1 MQYLPFHKR
10 NYACEWHQPPIPTLF
25 LSLIFLYSSVALL
38 PQVGSL
44 LGWSQHLAPKQGPE
58 LLRLFWQCQKTQ
70 GVPAETLE
78 DSESAWWWPTPLDTR
93 KACQRKERRGRNSTP
108 VLLEDPVRGIRR
120 LTISTTRNRLQ
131 GPVKPNHP
139 LGVNWR
145 SWLLKGKNWSEN
157 RDSFDLGYLVLG
169 YVTHDNY
176 HGRCQSYLLGICTW
190 SSPIKTNYMG
200 GFFCSS
206 FHKGLFPIT
215 QTFEPE
221 PSFKTRIRPTT
232 FKC

>member
-1 MQYLPFHKR
+1 MASAPNPHLISESYFSLFFCGTAPSGRFIVGL
-10 NYACEWHQPPIPTLF
+10 IPTF
-25 LSLIFLYSSVALL
+25 GAQTGTWAFEAFSTVPKDAGSSRRETGG
-38 PQVGSL
+38 QWKCW
-44 LGWSQHLAPKQGPE
+44 WS
-58 LLRLFWQCQKTQ
+58 
-70 GVPAETLE
+70 
-78 DSESAWWWPTPLDTR
+78 TPLDTR
-93 KACQRKERRGRNSTP
+93 KACQRNERRGRNLTSI
-108 VLLEDPVRGIRR
+108 LLEDPVRGIRR

-131 GPVKPNHP
+131 GPTKPNHP

-145 SWLLKGKNWSEN
+145 SWPLKGKNWSEN

-169 YVTHDNY
+169 YVTRDNY

-206 FHKGLFPIT
+206 FHKWLFPVT

-221 PSFKTRIRPTT
+221 PSCKTRRRLTT